1 MIFNEEHK
9 SQPITK
15 LQVNDAFKKIR
26 ANKGSAGVDGIT
38 IETVSSNPRKY
49 LYPLWNRMTSG
60 SYFPK
65 PVRQVLIP
73 KGNGKMRPLGI
84 PTVLDRVAQQ
94 VIATELENDVDKYF
108 SPNSFGYR
116 PNKSAHQAIE
126 QCRINCIKNSW
137 VIDLD
142 IKGFFDNI
150 DHELL
155 LKSVAHYTQKKHIL
169 LYVKRWIEAAV
180 ELSDGTIKHPQGKGT
195 PQGGVISPVLANIF
209 MDIVFDKWISKR
221 NPDNSFERYADDII
235 VHCKNIKEALRL
247 LEAIKERF
255 KTCKL
260 ELNRE
265 KTKIVYCRRNQKR
278 QPPFKVRYQK
288 FDFLGYTFRPRMEMK
303 GGKFRMG
310 FSPAISQK
318 SISRITAELFK
329 MKIHRWVHFPLD
341 KIANLLRLK
350 IRGWLNYYGVFR
362 KSEMR
367 RLFKVLNQRLVKW
380 VRNKYKRFK
389 RKHWYYA
396 LKHLKGIAKSYP
408 NMFEHWK
415 YEGFRPC

>member
-94 VIATELENDVDKYF
+94 VIATELENDVDKHF

-126 QCRINCIKNSW
+126 QCRINCMKSSW

-180 ELSDGTIKHPQGKGT
+180 ELPDGTIKHPQGKGT

-255 KTCKL
+255 RTCKL

-288 FDFLGYTFRPRMEMK
+288 FDFLGYTFKPRMEMK
-303 GGKFRMG
+303 GGKMRLG

-318 SISRITAELFK
+318 SISRITSELFK
-329 MKIHRWVHFPLD
+329 MKVHRWVHFPLS
-341 KIANLLRLK
+341 KIAALLRLK

>member
-94 VIATELENDVDKYF
+94 VIATELENDVDKHF

-126 QCRINCIKNSW
+126 QCRINCMKSSW

-169 LYVKRWIEAAV
+169 LYVKRWTEAAV
-180 ELSDGTIKHPQGKGT
+180 ELPDGTIKHPQGKGT

-255 KTCKL
+255 RTCKL

-288 FDFLGYTFRPRMEMK
+288 FDFLGYTFKPRMEMK
-303 GGKFRMG
+303 GGKMRMG

-318 SISRITAELFK
+318 SVSRITVELFK
-329 MKIHRWVHFPLD
+329 MKVHRWVHFPLS
-341 KIANLLRLK
+341 KIAALLRLK